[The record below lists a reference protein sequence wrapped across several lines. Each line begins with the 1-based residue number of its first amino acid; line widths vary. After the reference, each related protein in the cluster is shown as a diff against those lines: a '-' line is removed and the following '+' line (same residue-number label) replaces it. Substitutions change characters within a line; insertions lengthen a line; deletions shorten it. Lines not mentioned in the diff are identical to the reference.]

1 MQGRSQNFTRWLMG
15 GGMCL
20 LGTLRPKMHQV
31 VRRVCSKATLMLFF
45 LDGELRKNSHLEKT

>member
-1 MQGRSQNFTRWLMG
+1 MADGRRDVPTKNPHTL
-15 GGMCL
+15 
-20 LGTLRPKMHQV
+20 TLRPKMHQV